1 MSQPLVGIV
10 MGSESDRPTM
20 EQASA
25 LLERFGVPFEVSVMS
40 AHRAPARVAEYARGA
55 ADRGLKVLIGGAGL
69 AAHLPGVMASY
80 TALPVIGVPLAGPGL
95 AGADALYSCVQMPPG
110 VPVATVA
117 LGGAKNAAILA
128 VQMLSL
134 GRPGLVGKLARHKR
148 ALRQKVLQGDRK
160 VQAERRAGA

>member
-1 MSQPLVGIV
+1 

-20 EQASA
+20 EPAGE
-25 LLERFGVPFEVSVMS
+25 LLTRFGVPYEVSVMS
-40 AHRAPARVAEYARGA
+40 AHRAPGKVAEYARDA
-55 ADRGLKVLIGGAGL
+55 AGRGLKVLIGGAGM

-80 TALPVIGVPLAGPGL
+80 TALPVIGVPLPGPGL

-128 VQMLSL
+128 VQMLATGDAAL
-134 GRPGLVGKLARHKR
+134 FGRLCAFKQELAQGLKL
-148 ALRQKVLQGDRK
+148 
-160 VQAERRAGA
+160 